1 VDVCFDQGEEPALLE
16 ANVRF
21 QETGQIAHQLGIRLA
36 LDEGG
41 VALHGRR
48 SGLVSPVAAAG

>member
-1 VDVCFDQGEEPALLE
+1 MDVCFDQGEGPALLE

-21 QETGQIAHQLGIRLA
+21 QEAGQIAHRLGTRLA

-48 SGLVSPVAAAG
+48 SG